1 MGHSRNPWLFPGCS
15 EKIVRILLEPGGAN
29 QIQAREC
36 AAGQGRNREHATT
49 KRADRD
55 RFCRSM
61 KTLNHEW
68 TPMYTNK
75 AETAFGLGSARASR
89 AVCCAPPANP
99 PTDLKQKETK
109 LTKVGFLRGLPQ
121 IFVPFVIF
129 CNCLFFL
136 CATSFAQSPDN
147 VAEREVQRR
156 QAAMP
161 QGEAA
166 LARGKSAMKAK
177 NYTLANQEFKTAVG
191 YLPDSVVS
199 GKAHDEA
206 VDGFCKSTVVL
217 AQARIAQGDY
227 AGAEAILSEVLSNRY
242 NPNCREAQEL
252 YKHLRTPGY
261 FNKTVTPN
269 FINKVEEVK
278 QLLAEAD
285 GFYQS
290 GQYDLAMKRYDQV
303 LALDPYN
310 TAARKGQEKI
320 DHTKYQYGEEA
331 YDETRGRQL
340 WKVEGAWQQ
349 PVRKYGV
356 VGPVAG
362 AGAQRDMGGTAL
374 VSKKLNS
381 IIIPH
386 IEFRDATIREAIDVL
401 REQAAENDTGPEGQR
416 GVNIVLRL
424 VPIGQVAP
432 PLMPV
437 LPAAPPTGTGA
448 PGAGGAPPAAVGS
461 PAGAAGTA
469 PGQAGPGAAPFV
481 APVAGPAGGRITVT
495 LDNIPL
501 GEALRY
507 IATQAGL
514 KVKVEPYAVS
524 IIPLTE
530 QTNDLITKR
539 YHVPPE
545 FFGGPLDVGYY
556 IGVTTTG
563 GGAQSGNPQP
573 VPVAEKAIEKEAVS
587 FQTSA
592 GTGTGVGATSTSNAL
607 QGTAT
612 TRQSLLNDRQLVGR
626 ADAITML
633 QSMGVSFPPGASAT
647 FWPHS
652 GTLIVRNTQDNLDF
666 VDALVDQANVSQPK
680 QVEIESKFVE
690 INQNNLKELGFDWLL
705 GPFSLNGKVFG
716 AGGTAGNGVPL
727 LNTKGVSNF
736 PFNDANGNP
745 IGQDPVTSGNRSG
758 NFAIS
763 ANALDALLMP
773 GLGQVAGVAPGIF
786 GLAGV
791 FTNPQFQVVIRA
803 LNQKKGIDLLS
814 APSVTTKS
822 GQRAII
828 EVIREFRYPRTYTQP
843 QVPAIAASTTGAVG
857 AVPVVVTPTTPQDWE
872 TRNTGVTL
880 EVEPVVGGDA
890 TTIDLNLVPQVVEFE
905 GFINYGSPIFA
916 VGVNTAAGISI
927 SNSVLLTPNVINQ
940 PVFSTRKVTTSVSV
954 YDGQTVVLG
963 GLMREDVQKTE
974 DKVPIIGDIPL
985 VGRAFRSNVEQH
997 TKKNLVIFVT
1007 ARIITPAGLPLNEEE
1022 EEGLLPPA
1030 LPEVPAYKK

>member
-1 MGHSRNPWLFPGCS
+1 
-15 EKIVRILLEPGGAN
+15 
-29 QIQAREC
+29 
-36 AAGQGRNREHATT
+36 
-49 KRADRD
+49 
-55 RFCRSM
+55 M
-61 KTLNHEW
+61 KTIPQN
-68 TPMYTNK
+68 
-75 AETAFGLGSARASR
+75 FG
-89 AVCCAPPANP
+89 NIE
-99 PTDLKQKETK
+99 QKETK
-109 LTKVGFLRGLPQ
+109 LTKAGFLRGLPR

-136 CATSFAQSPDN
+136 CATSFAQTPDN

-166 LARGKSAMKAK
+166 LERGKTAMKAK
-177 NYTLANQEFKTAVG
+177 NYTLANEEFKTAVG

-206 VDGFCKSTVVL
+206 VDGFCKSAVVL

-227 AGAEAILSEVLSNRY
+227 AGAEAILNQVLSNRY

-261 FNKTVTPN
+261 FNKTITPN

-278 QLLAEAD
+278 QLLTDAD

-320 DHTKYQYGEEA
+320 DNTKYQYGEEA
-331 YDETRGRQL
+331 YDETRARHL

-356 VGPVAG
+356 AGGPIAIG
-362 AGAQRDMGGTAL
+362 APRDLGGSAL
-374 VSKKLNS
+374 VSKKLSS

-386 IEFRDATIREAIDVL
+386 IEFRDATIREAVDVL
-401 REQAAENDTGPEGQR
+401 REQAAENDTGPEAQR

-424 VPIGQVAP
+424 VPIGQIAPPSVPVAP
-432 PLMPV
+432 AEGAGSPAAAGG
-437 LPAAPPTGTGA
+437 AAPP
-448 PGAGGAPPAAVGS
+448 AGGAPAAPAAPGAPARGRPGAPPVVAPVTG
-461 PAGAAGTA
+461 PAGA
-469 PGQAGPGAAPFV
+469 
-481 APVAGPAGGRITVT
+481 RITVT

-507 IATQAGL
+507 VAAQAGL

-524 IIPLTE
+524 LIPLSE
-530 QTNDLITKR
+530 QSNDLITKR

-556 IGVTTTG
+556 IGSNVTG
-563 GGAQSGNPQP
+563 GGGQTAGATTGVREAP
-573 VPVAEKAIEKEAVS
+573 PVATDVIEKEAVS
-587 FQTSA
+587 FQTAS
-592 GTGTGVGATSTSNAL
+592 GTGTGAGASSQANLL
-607 QGTAT
+607 QGTAS
-612 TRQSLLNDRQLVGR
+612 TRQTLLNDRQLVGR

-633 QSMGVSFPPGASAT
+633 KSMGVSFPPGASAT

-652 GTLIVRNTQDNLDF
+652 GTLIVRNTQDNLDM
-666 VDALVDQANVSQPK
+666 VDALVDQANSSAPK
-680 QVEIESKFVE
+680 QVSIESKFVE

-716 AGGTAGNGVPL
+716 SGGTGGNGVPV
-727 LNTKGVSNF
+727 NAANF
-736 PFNDANGNP
+736 PFNNNGIPVGGPGTGIPND
-745 IGQDPVTSGNRSG
+745 GTAGGPVTSGNRSG

-763 ANALDALLMP
+763 ASALDALLVP
-773 GLGQVAGVAPGIF
+773 GLGQVAGAAPGIF

-828 EVIREFRYPRTYTQP
+828 EVVRELRYPRTYTQP
-843 QVPAIAASTTGAVG
+843 QVPSISSGSTTLNAVI
-857 AVPVVVTPTTPQDWE
+857 PVVVTPTTPQDWE

-890 TTIDLNLVPQVVEFE
+890 TTIDLNLIPQVVEFE
-905 GFINYGSPIFA
+905 GFINYGSPINA
-916 VGVNTAAGISI
+916 IGVNTVMGISV
-927 SNSVLLTPNVINQ
+927 SQPVELTPNVINQ

-985 VGRAFRSNVEQH
+985 VGRAFRTNVEQH